1 LFFFGFVLVDTTA
14 VKMFVVLLTG
24 RPGREREAE
33 REQKK
38 REEIGF
44 RKREKGK
51 KEETW
56 LRKEN

>member
-1 LFFFGFVLVDTTA
+1 
-14 VKMFVVLLTG
+14 MFALLMTKAG
-24 RPGREREAE
+24 GEREAE